1 MAPKLI
7 EGRCQ
12 YNNKIVKDYDITSAD
27 QNIDTTVDDSLTLEV
42 IDTTTVLSF
51 CTVLTA
57 PSNGDIVR
65 PTGDFFS
72 FTMQSKSSDWLDQPM
87 TDDVYTVTLTSIIAE
102 E

>member
-27 QNIDTTVDDSLTLEV
+27 QNIDTTVDDSLTLDV
-42 IDTTTVLSF
+42 IDTTT
-51 CTVLTA
+51 
-57 PSNGDIVR
+57 GDI
-65 PTGDFFS
+65 FS

>member
-27 QNIDTTVDDSLTLEV
+27 QNIDTSVDDSLTLDV
-42 IDTTTVLSF
+42 IDTTT
-51 CTVLTA
+51 
-57 PSNGDIVR
+57 GDI
-65 PTGDFFS
+65 FS
-72 FTMQSKSSDWLDQPM
+72 FTMQSKSSDWLDQPV

>member
-27 QNIDTTVDDSLTLEV
+27 QNIDTTVDDSLTLDV
-42 IDTTTVLSF
+42 IDTTT
-51 CTVLTA
+51 
-57 PSNGDIVR
+57 GDI
-65 PTGDFFS
+65 FS

-87 TDDVYTVTLTSIIAE
+87 TDYVYTVTLTSIIAE